1 MTVEFALEWVRGCA
15 VSTVFEKIGTHF
27 VPPTSVQQNKTN
39 RKFNN
44 LSSKYDRGF
53 YFLGIHI
60 EQNYPKNTQK
70 RRGMRWDGHGIDL

>member
-15 VSTVFEKIGTHF
+15 VSTVFEKIDTHF

-60 EQNYPKNTQK
+60 EQNYLKTLRNTE
-70 RRGMRWDGHGIDL
+70 G